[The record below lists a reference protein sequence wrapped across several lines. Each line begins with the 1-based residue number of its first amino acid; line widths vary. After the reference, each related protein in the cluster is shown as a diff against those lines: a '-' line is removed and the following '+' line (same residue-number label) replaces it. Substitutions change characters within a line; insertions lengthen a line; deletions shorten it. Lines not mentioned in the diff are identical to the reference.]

1 VSGNPVVGLAR
12 LAEGAVIRLTIVLAA
27 AVCVALPAQAATA
40 GTLDQQQ
47 TVVSNS
53 AFVWG
58 PGAVP
63 FSAAQTFTAGLTGG
77 VDQVDLALGQ
87 LSDSNSI
94 GVTVEIWTVS
104 GTGAPGV
111 KLGQSATI
119 LPNAITGGLPLT
131 FASASFSPPIPVTA
145 GVHYAIVAY
154 TGGADEYQWGTAS
167 PDPYAGGQLFQA
179 NASPPTTFDAN
190 PDFDA
195 TFKTYVSP
203 PDSDGDS
210 VADAGDN
217 CPAAANPDQA
227 DLDGDGL
234 GDACDSDDDNDG
246 VADAGDNCRVV
257 VNAGQ
262 EDLDGDGAGDACDG
276 DDDGDGAADGADNC
290 ARAANGDQRDIDGDA
305 AGDVCDADDD
315 NDRLSDVAE
324 RALGSSSAD
333 LDSDDDGLADARE
346 DRNRDGKKGRRE
358 TSATRFDTDRDGLSD
373 GLERGLRRGVADPPG
388 PVKGSGRRFK
398 RDRNPRSKTN
408 PLKRDTDNGG
418 VPDGREDKN
427 RNGRVDKG
435 ETNPSKPGS
444 G

>member
-1 VSGNPVVGLAR
+1 M
-12 LAEGAVIRLTIVLAA
+12 RLTIVLAA
-27 AVCVALPAQAATA
+27 ALCVALPAQAATA

-47 TVVSNS
+47 TLETNS
-53 AFVWG
+53 AFVFG
-58 PGAVP
+58 PDGVP
-63 FSAAQTFTAGLTGG
+63 FSAAQTFTAGLTGA

-87 LSDSNSI
+87 LGDDNTA

-119 LPNAITGGLPLT
+119 LPDAITGGLPLA
-131 FASASFSPPIPVTA
+131 FVSALFSPPIPVTA
-145 GVHYAIVAY
+145 GAQYAIVAY
-154 TGGADEYQWGTAS
+154 TGGADEYQWGTAD
-167 PDPYAGGQLFQA
+167 PDPYAGGQLFQTA
-179 NASPPTTFDAN
+179 ASPPTTFDAN

-195 TFKTYVSP
+195 AFKTYVIS
-203 PDSDGDS
+203 DSDGDG

-217 CPAAANPDQA
+217 CPTVANPDQLNT
-227 DLDGDGL
+227 DQGQS

-246 VADAGDNCRVV
+246 VADAGDNCHVV

-262 EDLDGDGAGDACDG
+262 QDLDGDGAGDACDA
-276 DDDGDGAADGADNC
+276 DDDGDGAADAGDNC
-290 ARAANGDQRDIDGDA
+290 ASAANGDQRNIDGDA
-305 AGDVCDADDD
+305 AGDVCDSDDD

-324 RALGSSSAD
+324 RALGSSSGD

-346 DRNRDGKKGRRE
+346 DRNLDGKKGRRE
-358 TSATRFDTDRDGLSD
+358 TSAARFDSDRDGLSD

-388 PVKGSGRRFK
+388 AVKGTGRRFK
-398 RDRNPRSKTN
+398 RDRDPRSKTN
-408 PLKRDTDNGG
+408 PLKRDSDKGG

-427 RNGRVDKG
+427 RNGRLDKG
-435 ETNPSKPGS
+435 ETNPTKPGS